1 MLSGCG
7 DRKIRTLLWGMVNG
21 AATVEKQLGVFS
33 LTYTW
38 NFIWLSNSTP
48 RSTLERIE
56 NECSNKNL
64 YTNVHSSTIYN
75 NPKGEMTQMS
85 VSGRMDKW
93 VYPYNEILLNHKKVQ
108 STDTYYDVMKLE
120 NTMLN
125 EKLEKTVT

>member
-1 MLSGCG
+1 
-7 DRKIRTLLWGMVNG
+7 
-21 AATVEKQLGVFS
+21 
-33 LTYTW
+33 
-38 NFIWLSNSTP
+38 
-48 RSTLERIE
+48 
-56 NECSNKNL
+56 
-64 YTNVHSSTIYN
+64 
-75 NPKGEMTQMS
+75 MTQMS